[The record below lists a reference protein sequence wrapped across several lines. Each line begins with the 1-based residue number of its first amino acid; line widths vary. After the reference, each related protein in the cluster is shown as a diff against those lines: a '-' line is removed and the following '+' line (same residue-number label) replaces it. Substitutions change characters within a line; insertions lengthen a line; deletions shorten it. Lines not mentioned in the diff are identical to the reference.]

1 MGVFDLQC
9 LFNTTNGSTVL
20 ARQASN
26 LGRVLSLTGSSSAVV
41 EQEVQPTDVKHQTM
55 FPKASVDSQYF
66 FGMPK
71 LEWRFWKTMQV
82 SAAMMKTAGQMEPHE
97 IVLRDARKCNVC
109 YEQTGFTLCPLKSK
123 VVDWNAV
130 ATYGS
135 EQSQVYQAELEAIIR
150 ELHPTV
156 KKVVNVGFLL
166 RGGPGE
172 NPPAKGGIHL
182 DYHIDNELRQSYM
195 KAQNGSGDPSFV
207 DDPELELGLILGLW
221 KPRNESNPV
230 HDYPLFVGDASTFES
245 GDYVP
250 MYQKFQHILSGEVSS
265 VVNVGSSV
273 KFAEGQRWYYYHQ

>member
-97 IVLRDARKCNVC
+97 IVHCCVMLESAMSAMSKPASPCAR
-109 YEQTGFTLCPLKSK
+109 
-123 VVDWNAV
+123 
-130 ATYGS
+130 
-135 EQSQVYQAELEAIIR
+135 
-150 ELHPTV
+150 
-156 KKVVNVGFLL
+156 
-166 RGGPGE
+166 
-172 NPPAKGGIHL
+172 
-182 DYHIDNELRQSYM
+182 
-195 KAQNGSGDPSFV
+195 
-207 DDPELELGLILGLW
+207 
-221 KPRNESNPV
+221 
-230 HDYPLFVGDASTFES
+230 
-245 GDYVP
+245 
-250 MYQKFQHILSGEVSS
+250 
-265 VVNVGSSV
+265 
-273 KFAEGQRWYYYHQ
+273 